1 MISPI
6 WSFSTEEG
14 QLFEPV
20 MFVLLRSIRETG
32 RLTAAASASDI
43 SYRHAWNLLNKW
55 SDFFGLPLVVRRK
68 GQGTTL
74 SPLGEKLVWS
84 HERVQARL
92 GPQIDSMA
100 SELNMQM
107 QQLLEGTH
115 QVLRMQAS
123 HGFAVALLPKFQAR
137 FELNLQYSSP
147 EEALISLN
155 RGESDVAGFHLPTD
169 PLFAHRV
176 LEHYRD
182 LLPPDKIRV
191 IRFITRRQGLMI
203 RSESKTGITG
213 LPDLMHSGHR
223 FINRERRSD
232 TRALFNML
240 LERESI
246 SGQQINGFD
255 SEEFTHSAVAAYV
268 AAGMADAGFGV
279 EAAARQFDL
288 DFVPL
293 TTEYYL
299 LLCHRDR
306 LGNDNLK
313 QFLQL
318 IRSDDFVAEVNKLP
332 GYFPDLC
339 GEVFTLAELLE
350 SYSKTKS
357 AKYLTDSEV

>member
-1 MISPI
+1 
-6 WSFSTEEG
+6 
-14 QLFEPV
+14 
-20 MFVLLRSIRETG
+20 
-32 RLTAAASASDI
+32 
-43 SYRHAWNLLNKW
+43 
-55 SDFFGLPLVVRRK
+55 
-68 GQGTTL
+68 
-74 SPLGEKLVWS
+74 
-84 HERVQARL
+84 
-92 GPQIDSMA
+92 MA

-123 HGFAVALLPKFQAR
+123 HGFAVALLPKFQAWL
-137 FELNLQYSSP
+137 ELNLQYSSP

-155 RGESDVAGFHLPTD
+155 RGESDLAGFHLPTD
-169 PLFAHRV
+169 PRFASRV
-176 LEHYRD
+176 IEHYRE

-203 RSESKTGITG
+203 RHESESLINR
-213 LPDLMHSGHR
+213 LSDLVHSGHR

-246 SGQQINGFD
+246 SPDQIVGYD

-279 EAAARQFDL
+279 EAAARQFSL

-293 TTEYYL
+293 TTEFYL
-299 LLCHRDR
+299 LLCHQDR
-306 LGNDNLK
+306 LENDNLN

-318 IRSDDFVAEVNKLP
+318 IRSGDFIAEVNQLP
-332 GYFPDLC
+332 GYFPDRC
-339 GEVFTLAELLE
+339 GEIFTLDELIE
-350 SYSKTKS
+350 SYSNQKHS
-357 AKYLTDSEV
+357 PDD

>member
-1 MISPI
+1 
-6 WSFSTEEG
+6 
-14 QLFEPV
+14 
-20 MFVLLRSIRETG
+20 MFLLLRSIRETG
-32 RLTAAASASDI
+32 RLTTAASAANI

-55 SDFFGLPLVVRRK
+55 SEFFGLPLVVRRK

-84 HERVQARL
+84 YERVQARL

-100 SELNMQM
+100 SELNMQV

-123 HGFAVALLPKFQAR
+123 HGFAVALLPKFQAQ

-147 EEALISLN
+147 EGALISLN
-155 RGESDVAGFHLPTD
+155 QGESDLAGFHLPTD
-169 PLFAHRV
+169 PQFASRV
-176 LEHYRD
+176 IDHYRD

-203 RSESKTGITG
+203 RNDSKDQIKG
-213 LPDLMHSGHR
+213 LKDLTHSGHR

-246 SGQQINGFD
+246 PAKHIAGYD

-279 EAAARQFDL
+279 EAAAHQFDL

-293 TTEYYL
+293 TTEFYL

-306 LGNDNLK
+306 LENDNLN
-313 QFLQL
+313 QFLAL
-318 IRSDDFVAEVNKLP
+318 IRSDEFIAEVKKLP
-332 GYFPDLC
+332 GYFPDHC
-339 GEVFTLAELLE
+339 GEILTLDELIE
-350 SYSKTKS
+350 SYSDQKAS
-357 AKYLTDSEV
+357 LEHSPDD